1 MRSETLERVV
11 LFAGT
16 CLCFAF
22 AIGCFQESIGPIPS
36 DPETLREELFK
47 AVKYAGPRRCEALI
61 EAGAQVDARDLEGWT
76 PLHYAINRMRNPK
89 QRDSR
94 ASRVLIEAEGADI
107 NAVGNDGSTPQ
118 ILAARHGAIEVLD
131 LLIEHGADLGRRG
144 DHGITL
150 LMEAA
155 SSSRTEMAGHLIA
168 LGADINASADDGAM
182 PISFAARHGAVE
194 VLDLL
199 LEHGATLDQRDK
211 RGMTLLM
218 EAVNFRRI
226 EMVAHL
232 IERGADV
239 NAELPDGGTALFVAV
254 SRGNPAVV
262 RLLIEHGANVNGS
275 EKAASPITFAPS
287 LANAEIVGMLLEA
300 GADVNSVEF
309 RSGMT
314 PLHRAVS
321 SGPSMIE
328 FLLKA
333 GAKGDVL
340 NHEGLTAR
348 DLAVESGS
356 TESIR
361 LLSTNF

>member
-1 MRSETLERVV
+1 M
-11 LFAGT
+11 FAGT

-22 AIGCFQESIGPIPS
+22 AIGCFQEAIGPIPS

-76 PLHYAINRMRNPK
+76 PLHYAINRMRDPD
-89 QRDSR
+89 QRDPR
-94 ASRVLIEAEGADI
+94 TARMLIEAEGADI
-107 NAVGNDGSTPQ
+107 DAVGNDGSTPLW
-118 ILAARHGAIEVLD
+118 LAARHGAIEVLD
-131 LLIEHGADLGRRG
+131 LLVEHGADLGQRG
-144 DHGITL
+144 DYGMTL

-155 SSSRTEMAGHLIA
+155 SSGGTEMTRHLIA
-168 LGADINASADDGAM
+168 QGADVNASADSGAA
-182 PISFAARHGAVE
+182 PISFAAHHGNVE
-194 VLDLL
+194 ALDLL

-211 RGMTLLM
+211 RGMSLLM
-218 EAVNFRRI
+218 EAANFRKV

-232 IERGADV
+232 IARGADL
-239 NAELPDGGTALFVAV
+239 NEELPDGGTALFVAV

-262 RLLIEHGANVNGS
+262 RLLIEHGANVKAS

-287 LANAEIVGMLLEA
+287 LGNQEIVGMLLGA
-300 GADVNSVEF
+300 GADVNSVEH

-321 SGPSMIE
+321 AGPSMIE

-333 GAKGDVL
+333 GAKRGVL

-361 LLSTNF
+361 LLSAD